1 MFYNPRTTHAT
12 PLPKGFTLR
21 NLLNQ
26 AQEFQR
32 HGDWSSALAIYEQL
46 LAEDPDN
53 ADLIHQIGIVYAQKR
68 DFTHALEYFNQALLH
83 QPRSAAFHNS
93 KGNLFSL
100 QGDQEAALH
109 EYRQAIK
116 ADPRYAI
123 SYNNI
128 GRCLYL
134 QEKFIGAQ
142 KSYAQALELNPQ
154 FGDAY
159 YNQGV
164 LFLKT
169 GDLIKAKENLDKALE
184 FNSKNP
190 AIYGQMAQICLQE
203 AKFQEAI
210 NLLQQRLVMQ
220 PDHIESWH
228 YLGMAH
234 LALEQAEDAVHS
246 FEKILELTHQ
256 HPECYEH
263 LAIAYLKL
271 GDQEKAL
278 TYFLRQLEIQP
289 TANAAYNA
297 GVLLIEKG
305 RHRDAIEYL
314 KHAVALDP
322 LHLPAHLN
330 LGVEYLKLQQQSLA
344 LHHYERAAAIK
355 PDDPEIQHILM
366 ALTQNKTPDKAPA
379 EYLQNL
385 FNQYAGYYDKHLTE
399 SLRYRVPQQLHSAIY
414 QEIQQEQP
422 EWKILDLGCGTGLCG
437 ELFKEFSAQL
447 IGIDIAPEMINVAK
461 TKNIY
466 DELRVADIEQAL
478 TDYRDLDLIL
488 AADVFTYIGEL
499 NNIFGLVR
507 QALKPRGLFAFSV
520 EKTDK
525 SPFELQASIRYAHSR
540 AYLESLITA
549 HQFQMLRLE
558 EIKLRMQ
565 KDIPVT
571 GYLVILRSPSII

>member
-1 MFYNPRTTHAT
+1 MKNTERFA
-12 PLPKGFTLR
+12 LK
-21 NLLNQ
+21 NLIKQ

-32 HGDWSSALAIYEQL
+32 HGDWPQALAIYEQL
-46 LAEDPDN
+46 LAENPEN
-53 ADLIHQIGIVYAQKR
+53 ADLIHQIGILYAQKR
-68 DFTHALEYFNQALLH
+68 DFAQALEYFNKALLH

-142 KSYAQALELNPQ
+142 RSYAQALELNPQ

-169 GDLIKAKENLDKALE
+169 GELVKAKAHLEKALE
-184 FNSKNP
+184 FNPHSP
-190 AIYGQMAQICLQE
+190 AIYGQIAQIYLQDSQ
-203 AKFQEAI
+203 FQEAI
-210 NLLQQRLVMQ
+210 KLLQQRLIMQ

-234 LALEQAEDAVHS
+234 LALDQAEEARHS

-271 GDQEKAL
+271 DDKEKAL

-289 TANAAYNA
+289 TATAAYNA

-330 LGVEYLKLQQQSLA
+330 LGVEYLKLQQPNLA
-344 LHHYERAAAIK
+344 LQHYQRAAAIK

-366 ALTQNKTPDKAPA
+366 ALSQNKTPDKAPA

-399 SLRYRVPQQLHSAIY
+399 SLRYRVPQQLHAAVY
-414 QEIQQEQP
+414 QETQVEQP
-422 EWKILDLGCGTGLCG
+422 NWAILDLGCGTGLCG
-437 ELFKEFSAQL
+437 ELFKEFASRL
-447 IGIDIAPEMINVAK
+447 TGIDISPEMINVAK

-499 NNIFGLVR
+499 NTIFGLVR
-507 QALKPRGLFAFSV
+507 QALKPGGLFAFSV
-520 EKTDK
+520 EKTEK
-525 SPFELQASIRYAHSR
+525 PPFELQPSIRYAHSR
-540 AYLESLITA
+540 TYLESLITT
-549 HQFQMLRLE
+549 HQFQIIRLE

-565 KDIPVT
+565 KDLPVI
-571 GYLVILRSPSII
+571 GYLVILRSPNSGM